1 MAWSP
6 AGVQTG
12 TDTSLSGITTVTGVT
27 SVTTGGFTIYTAT
40 DTTTLD
46 IQGTQT
52 IDPEVEKLVIGSAKI
67 SRTNDSRTDVSTGFA
82 LQVSSG
88 GKLNL
93 GVTKTVGATVESVM
107 TITFNNTAAIGG
119 FNQLRFTED
128 GSELIQAFGPH
139 ARGVGTSYINA
150 DGVAQAQSAI
160 PSVGNPFYL
169 NNLDWVGVNGGG
181 TTTQLAADFATILP
195 VWFAA
200 KGTSGYTFSSSGNVL
215 TITKTSS
222 LGTIARATQGGNWI
236 TAFTQG
242 ADSEPMGGFSRFSRG
257 TAIEAYTAQ
266 TRWWAIQGANEPG
279 SLGWNCIFQIKSG
292 GELDWR
298 GATLGGYAVFNFDT
312 GSSVLIQDGVVNN
325 ILGINAGT
333 NTQTDAGR
341 GSIFWIKTPDI
352 SINGLTILQSGEFL
366 YTVTPTGTNGVN
378 SNFTN
383 GVSRLSAKQTVFP
396 FFPNRAE
403 TAEALDFSIGQNGNL
418 TDYTLQS
425 ANQLGQDKITNT
437 TIINE
442 AAGTDCFV
450 LMPESQTPDTR
461 NGGYVSFNRDINF
474 DFRDGI
480 SLNLL
485 SDGRYYIIDTLHSPG
500 ARKNLNSINDVPDK
514 VYSGTFTTG
523 ELTSDQR
530 IVLGILN
537 AVRGQNS
544 NTANDVVTG
553 TTPNGIASI
562 DLRGKVNEKGNDT
575 FDIHLWRYENL
586 YISLADTDMSDGTT
600 GTLILRPRSVE
611 DQNITNDRATI
622 DALNTSIGTGFVVG
636 NTSITTTTTSVN
648 LDQVYDLVKYKK
660 ETSAANLIIP
670 TTSTLVLDSD
680 GSEIDLKALTITQ
693 GSGLWTVGSTHN
705 KVSHDTLLDLSKF
718 TLAGGIELTAPTLNN
733 LPASIGTSILNPTN
747 TIAGTGGHTSVST
760 SVING
765 DVDITGSSSNILG
778 GSITGALDLKG
789 GDTDFNGS
797 VDEVGG
803 ITTGNITLGSTSLRT
818 IDFKAG
824 STTKGTIS
832 ASTVTNLVLDGTH
845 EKAVTRSVGTATTSA
860 DGSIAGIL
868 TLGNGV
874 LTSGSTFVCDETV
887 TAGNGDHSVAGT
899 IAKKLTLGNGDSTVN
914 ATVSSGGLDLGT
926 GDQTING
933 NITGA
938 VATDGTLTTGSTFI
952 ASSTVTASTAT
963 GDQSIDGTIA
973 GDVTL
978 GAATSGHTIDGALSS
993 KLIMGTGAHTINGT
1007 VTSTINTTGTLTT
1020 GLVYSGGSTVSASG
1034 TGDSTIRGTTTGLLT
1049 LGNASVGHTLN
1060 GTFTGGFTIGTGAS
1074 SFDGTA
1080 AADSQAGNG
1089 NFSFNGTLT
1098 GDFTHGTGTL
1108 VFGPSASMTGTLTK
1122 SGPSA
1127 ANGLTLTTDQASTID
1142 LVVTTGTLEL
1152 FGAVRNDYN
1161 SVTGLTNDNAI
1172 PTTTTFQVGSG
1183 LPSGRVIFRERAA
1196 AAGTHLIDSTH
1207 TEGATTTLGVI
1218 NNNSGSPT
1226 NYDIYYKPTNTFGDD
1241 GVFWAVTVVN
1251 SDNGATTNRTIDV
1264 TSTPHAGVLTR
1275 AAEDAD
1281 LTGLTATMDAITTG
1295 TTGNINITGATT
1307 QIDAPQTQALMLR
1320 VTDDANYLNLLANTN
1335 AEMDDIL
1342 PGIQSGSSINQSR
1355 LTLQATDQQSIT
1367 ALAGTG
1373 TGTLI
1378 GTITVGG
1385 LTFAAV
1391 FIFPNPSG
1399 LSGPEAQVACE
1410 AAIDGRAASGQS
1422 IQTAVTD
1429 CLKRGDLTEIGQE

>member
-1 MAWSP
+1 MGFILS
-6 AGVQTG
+6 GNNITQSG
-12 TDTSLSGITTVTGVT
+12 TDTDLSGIVGNGGTRTFEGEIAVYTTGNNQILNVTG
-27 SVTTGGFTIYTAT
+27 
-40 DTTTLD
+40 TL
-46 IQGTQT
+46 T
-52 IDPEVEKLVIGSAKI
+52 IDPEKERLNMRANKI
-67 SRTNDSRTDVSTGFA
+67 IDV
-82 LQVSSG
+82 QSG
-88 GKLNL
+88 GHLI
-93 GVTKTVGATVESVM
+93 VGATTTTDGYERFHQGVAICSSRAQLVWSGSAGNNNNNGIGVDSGGTLEWISG
-107 TITFNNTAAIGG
+107 TIQGPFGFNTTQGSTVWIRDGIWKPQDVDKATIDPQTGSLPATNSGTYEGISNSNAILLTGRGFLSYFLGTDMRIDKLTTIGG
-119 FNQLRFTED
+119 GELVFN
-128 GSELIQAFGPH
+128 S
-139 ARGVGTSYINA
+139 
-150 DGVAQAQSAI
+150 I
-160 PSVGNPFYL
+160 PSGTNGESGTANGIFGLVAEETVVGIFSRSRNIASQTFGIYEYPYSNISVSGKGNVADL
-169 NNLDWVGVNGGG
+169 AIQSINGGG
-181 TTTQLAADFATILP
+181 DRFNNITVTNAAGGTSLNILAAEQSNAYASGDNRNKGSCAIYRETDFNFTDGITGTALTGGRYYMIDTNNGNRQDSGGAGP
-195 VWFAA
+195 SNQGFDFDQDFVYSNTF
-200 KGTSGYTFSSSGNVL
+200 TSGASTGGTEDIL
-215 TITKTSS
+215 
-222 LGTIARATQGGNWI
+222 LGAVQSI
-236 TAFTQG
+236 TAT
-242 ADSEPMGGFSRFSRG
+242 
-257 TAIEAYTAQ
+257 
-266 TRWWAIQGANEPG
+266 
-279 SLGWNCIFQIKSG
+279 SG
-292 GELDWR
+292 LK
-298 GATLGGYAVFNFDT
+298 V
-312 GSSVLIQDGVVNN
+312 
-325 ILGINAGT
+325 
-333 NTQTDAGR
+333 
-341 GSIFWIKTPDI
+341 
-352 SINGLTILQSGEFL
+352 
-366 YTVTPTGTNGVN
+366 
-378 SNFTN
+378 
-383 GVSRLSAKQTVFP
+383 
-396 FFPNRAE
+396 FPNRDNDPTQTVNPDNTVSPSAD
-403 TAEALDFSIGQNGNL
+403 TTTWRMDIRGVNN
-418 TDYTLQS
+418 TL
-425 ANQLGQDKITNT
+425 GDDK
-437 TIINE
+437 
-442 AAGTDCFV
+442 
-450 LMPESQTPDTR
+450 
-461 NGGYVSFNRDINF
+461 F
-474 DFRDGI
+474 DFHI
-480 SLNLL
+480 
-485 SDGRYYIIDTLHSPG
+485 
-500 ARKNLNSINDVPDK
+500 
-514 VYSGTFTTG
+514 
-523 ELTSDQR
+523 
-530 IVLGILN
+530 
-537 AVRGQNS
+537 
-544 NTANDVVTG
+544 
-553 TTPNGIASI
+553 
-562 DLRGKVNEKGNDT
+562 
-575 FDIHLWRYENL
+575 WRYENNYL
-586 YISLADTDMSDGTT
+586 PLSNTPLSDGLT
-600 GTLILRPRSVE
+600 GAITISPRSVT
-611 DQNITNDRATI
+611 DGNITNTRATI
-622 DALNTSIGTGFVVG
+622 DALNTSIGSNFVVSNSG
-636 NTSITTTTTSVN
+636 ITTGSTSVN
-648 LDQVYDLVKYKK
+648 LDQVYDLCKYKK

-670 TTSTLVLDSD
+670 SSSTLIISSD
-680 GSEIDLKALTITQ
+680 GTELDLGTRTITQ

-778 GSITGALDLKG
+778 GLITGALDLKG

-868 TLGNGV
+868 ILGNGV

-963 GDQSIDGTIA
+963 GDQSIDGAIA

-1007 VTSTINTTGTLTT
+1007 VTGTISTTGTLTT
-1020 GLVYSGGSTVSASG
+1020 GLVYSGGSTVAASG

-1074 SFDGTA
+1074 SFDGTGS
-1080 AADSQAGNG
+1080 ADSQAGNG
-1089 NFSFNGTLT
+1089 NFSFNGALT

-1108 VFGPSASMTGTLTK
+1108 IFGPSASMTGTLTK
-1122 SGPSA
+1122 SGSLA

-1355 LTLQATDQQSIT
+1355 LTLQATNQQSIT

>member
-1 MAWSP
+1 MSFSKSGTIVSQDSGTTNTGLARSA
-6 AGVQTG
+6 AGV
-12 TDTSLSGITTVTGVT
+12 TDGLEDISGVT
-27 SVTTGGFTIYTAT
+27 KTYEGEIAVYTFTAGDRFDIKG
-40 DTTTLD
+40 TL
-46 IQGTQT
+46 T
-52 IDPEVEKLVIGSAKI
+52 IDPEVERINM
-67 SRTNDSRTDVSTGFA
+67 RTSIFLIITTTGR
-82 LQVSSG
+82 
-88 GKLNL
+88 LNL
-93 GVTKTVGATVESVM
+93 GVDVTENGSTRGTVGV
-107 TITFNNTAAIGG
+107 AICNSIGQRIWSG
-119 FNQLRFTED
+119 AN
-128 GSELIQAFGPH
+128 S
-139 ARGVGTSYINA
+139 GTSDDRNGFLIEGEMNWLSGTIQGPTHFHLQTTGSLYIRDGIWASQDVSAGTIDPQTGVTVTGGAGTNQT
-150 DGVAQAQSAI
+150 GVAQVLIANRGYIGYFFGSDYRVDNFTQ
-160 PSVGNPFYL
+160 L
-169 NNLDWVGVNGGG
+169 GGG
-181 TTTQLAADFATILP
+181 EMTTSIQPTGTNSITGTANGIFGYNSNQAVVGIFPRTE
-195 VWFAA
+195 
-200 KGTSGYTFSSSGNVL
+200 GTSGVFTFTNTAVGDSGNVKDFAIFTL
-215 TITKTSS
+215 SGGGGSTDHTVSEIVNEASGTLIKCIGAESPKDDRRQRASCSIFRNMNFNITD
-222 LGTIARATQGGNWI
+222 GI
-236 TAFTQG
+236 T
-242 ADSEPMGGFSRFSRG
+242 G
-257 TAIEAYTAQ
+257 TAIEGGRFYMIDTNNTNRQ
-266 TRWWAIQGANEPG
+266 TG
-279 SLGWNCIFQIKSG
+279 
-292 GELDWR
+292 
-298 GATLGGYAVFNFDT
+298 VFNSLQQGVNYISDEVYSDVFVAGASTEQKVLLGSVQVFGT
-312 GSSVLIQDGVVNN
+312 GSSSPGYV
-325 ILGINAGT
+325 ILGNTDNSVTQGT
-333 NTQTDAGR
+333 N
-341 GSIFWIKTPDI
+341 
-352 SINGLTILQSGEFL
+352 
-366 YTVTPTGTNGVN
+366 
-378 SNFTN
+378 FT
-383 GVSRLSAKQTVFP
+383 
-396 FFPNRAE
+396 E
-403 TAEALDFSIGQNGNL
+403 
-418 TDYTLQS
+418 
-425 ANQLGQDKITNT
+425 
-437 TIINE
+437 
-442 AAGTDCFV
+442 
-450 LMPESQTPDTR
+450 
-461 NGGYVSFNRDINF
+461 
-474 DFRDGI
+474 
-480 SLNLL
+480 
-485 SDGRYYIIDTLHSPG
+485 
-500 ARKNLNSINDVPDK
+500 
-514 VYSGTFTTG
+514 
-523 ELTSDQR
+523 
-530 IVLGILN
+530 
-537 AVRGQNS
+537 
-544 NTANDVVTG
+544 G
-553 TTPNGIASI
+553 TTPDSRTNLAAWRM
-562 DLRGKVNEKGNDT
+562 DLRGKNNTLGDDK
-575 FDIHLWRYENL
+575 FDFHVWRYENQYL
-586 YISLADTDMSDGTT
+586 PLLNSELTDGTT
-600 GTLILRPRSVE
+600 GTLVLSPRVVTDS
-611 DQNITNDRATI
+611 NITNTRATI
-622 DALNTSIGTGFVVG
+622 DALNTSIGSNFVVNSSG
-636 NTSITTTTTSVN
+636 ITTGSTSVN

-670 TTSTLVLDSD
+670 SSSTLIISSD
-680 GSEIDLKALTITQ
+680 GTELDLGTRTITQ

-899 IAKKLTLGNGDSTVN
+899 IAKKLTLGNGDSTIN

-1020 GLVYSGGSTVSASG
+1020 GLVYSGGSTVAASG
-1034 TGDSTIRGTTTGLLT
+1034 IGDSTIRGTTTGLLT
-1049 LGNASVGHTLN
+1049 LGNATVGHTLN

-1089 NFSFNGTLT
+1089 NFSFNGALT

-1108 VFGPSASMTGTLTK
+1108 IFGPSASMTGTLTK

-1183 LPSGRVIFRERAA
+1183 LPSGRVIFRERSA

-1355 LTLQATDQQSIT
+1355 LTLQATNQQSIT

-1410 AAIDGRAASGQS
+1410 AAIDGRAVSGQS